1 MLKNWIK
8 SLFLLLSVCCFSVS
22 ESTAQTDQE
31 HIEIALRMVGH
42 QLLLSSNDSTSRVL
56 PIEKNG
62 DAYRISFESEFWFN
76 PDRLAQLVDSI
87 MEVERIAKGYRVE
100 VLDKETLANV
110 YGYQVDSTSS
120 LIPCASRSQPKG
132 AYDIFFRILEEW
144 PIESDQIAATL
155 KKEDVEREKS
165 ANTMT
170 LILLLA
176 LVLIIVG
183 LAVYFRKKKTVEK
196 SVDPTKVHIGEY
208 CFDERNMKL
217 IHKNATVDLTSK
229 ETDLLKLLHSSANTT
244 LQREEILNVVWGDEG
259 DYVGRTLDVFISKLR
274 KKFSEDTNVKIVNV
288 RGVGY
293 KMLLADP
300 E

>member
-144 PIESDQIAATL
+144 PMESDQIC
-155 KKEDVEREKS
+155 
-165 ANTMT
+165 
-170 LILLLA
+170 LL
-176 LVLIIVG
+176 
-183 LAVYFRKKKTVEK
+183 Y
-196 SVDPTKVHIGEY
+196 
-208 CFDERNMKL
+208 
-217 IHKNATVDLTSK
+217 TSPSPR
-229 ETDLLKLLHSSANTT
+229 DD
-244 LQREEILNVVWGDEG
+244 R
-259 DYVGRTLDVFISKLR
+259 
-274 KKFSEDTNVKIVNV
+274 
-288 RGVGY
+288 
-293 KMLLADP
+293 
-300 E
+300 